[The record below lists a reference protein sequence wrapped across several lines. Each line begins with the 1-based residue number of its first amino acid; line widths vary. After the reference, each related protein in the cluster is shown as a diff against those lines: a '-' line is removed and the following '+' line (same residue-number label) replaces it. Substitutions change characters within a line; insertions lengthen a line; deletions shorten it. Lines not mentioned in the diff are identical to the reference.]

1 MTQITGGKTG
11 VVGMSPLFQG
21 NYSAR
26 QRQTQLQPS
35 VKSVQSVV
43 YLLSRFSGLI
53 ALLLNAEIE
62 TTDFTDDTDY
72 RGERPGSLA

>member
-53 ALLLNAEIE
+53 AFLLNAEIE
-62 TTDFTDDTDY
+62 TTDFTDDTD
-72 RGERPGSLA
+72 

>member
-72 RGERPGSLA
+72 RGKDRGR